1 MLLLSAMSVQT
12 GPVCRCEDKDTYKEF
27 LVNINE
33 RGVGFTQKVEVDED
47 NNVVIF
53 HVPTHNQVINNQVM
67 MDYTTN
73 HQMTFFP
80 DKRACLL
87 ATIPREMP
95 PLQKLVQGLQNFQS
109 PRSRLMKNKVE
120 ETYVRVLPEPL
131 LDRTV
136 LSDKMAQFCARYP
149 VYRLEAIPMPVIGPF
164 VVDSPVVQTSDE
176 NSTSDNHVPDK
187 ESRIVV
193 YDCGSNGEQLGWRC
207 EEQTSG
213 CIYVYECEAVDDRPW
228 QEPTK
233 FECTNQ
239 HLFTGAGWECT
250 PSCV

>member
-1 MLLLSAMSVQT
+1 MRVQT
-12 GPVCRCEDKDTYKEF
+12 GPVCQCEDKSTYKEF

-33 RGVGFTQKVEVDED
+33 RGVQFTQRVEVDED
-47 NNVVIF
+47 NQVVIF

-67 MDYTTN
+67 LDYTTN

-87 ATIPREMP
+87 ATIPREIP
-95 PLQKLVQGLQNFQS
+95 DLQKLVNGLQNFQS

-136 LSDKMAQFCARYP
+136 LSDKMAQFCAKYP
-149 VYRLEAIPMPVIGPF
+149 VYSLEAIPMPAIGALVPP
-164 VVDSPVVQTSDE
+164 VDQTNGE
-176 NSTSDNHVPDK
+176 NSTSDDPVPGK
-187 ESRIVV
+187 EKNRVV
-193 YDCGSNGEQLGWRC
+193 IYDCEGNGEQLGWRC

-213 CIYVYECEAVDDRPW
+213 CLYVYECEAIDEGVLTSLSQRP
-228 QEPTK
+228 E
-233 FECTNQ
+233 
-239 HLFTGAGWECT
+239 LVRSVAMGAR
-250 PSCV
+250 